1 MIFDEAPNHT
11 QRFEQA
17 IATAFACR
25 TIIKYNSTL
34 GEEQK
39 NEILADLDSS
49 LQFLRERLIANAA
62 IESNSVIPPLQLAD
76 LLAASAE
83 YHEEEDEEVEGVG
96 QVGEG
101 EKVRESAMI
110 GADSITHQDKRELSE
125 QLLHNLYKL
134 YHAYLTTRP
143 GKGIN
148 ALEARYKI
156 VMSILDDVEAAI
168 RLQRDTS
175 AGENNESPVYRVRGF
190 ITALYSMFHEF
201 AAVLAELLEG
211 KNIMADTDE
220 LTVLQKFAAGEIH
233 HQYMLRDMTPLM
245 RVYGAHLQLQQSKGP
260 LPILVNDATAFF
272 IFIQEKLAVDVAKR
286 QEIMERLWSLAEL
299 FQDISSLLSDYEQ
312 AFSSTLS
319 Q

>member
-1 MIFDEAPNHT
+1 MIFDEPPNHT

-39 NEILADLDSS
+39 NEILVDLDST
-49 LQFLRERLIANAA
+49 LQFLQQRLIANAA
-62 IESNSVIPPLQLAD
+62 IESHSVIPPLQLAE

-83 YHEEEDEEVEGVG
+83 DHEEE
-96 QVGEG
+96 GEG
-101 EKVRESAMI
+101 EESEMMTS
-110 GADSITHQDKRELSE
+110 GAAWATHQEMRELSE
-125 QLLHNLYKL
+125 PLMHNLYKL
-134 YHAYLTTRP
+134 YHAYLTTQP
-143 GKGIN
+143 GKGMH
-148 ALEARYKI
+148 ALETRYKL
-156 VMSILDDVEAAI
+156 VMSILDDVEAVM

-175 AGENNESPVYRVRGF
+175 AGEDNGPLIHRVRGF

-211 KNIMADTDE
+211 KNIMTETDE

-233 HQYMLRDMTPLM
+233 HQHLLRDITPLM
-245 RVYGAHLQLQQSKGP
+245 RVYGAHLQLKQSKGS
-260 LPILVNDATAFF
+260 LTTLGNDATAFF
-272 IFIQEKLAVDVAKR
+272 IFIEEQLAADLPKR
-286 QEIMERLWSLAEL
+286 QEIVEGLRSVAEL
-299 FQDISSLLSDYEQ
+299 FHDLASLLLEYEQ
-312 AFSSTLS
+312 AFSATLP

>member
-39 NEILADLDSS
+39 NEILADLDST

-83 YHEEEDEEVEGVG
+83 YHEEEEDEEV
-96 QVGEG
+96 GELG
-101 EKVRESAMI
+101 KVRESAMS
-110 GADSITHQDKRELSE
+110 GANSMAPQEMRELSE
-125 QLLHNLYKL
+125 PLLHNLYKL

-156 VMSILDDVEAAI
+156 VMSILDDVETAI
-168 RLQRDTS
+168 KLQRDTS
-175 AGENNESPVYRVRGF
+175 AGEGNESPIYRVRGF

-201 AAVLAELLEG
+201 AAVLAKLLEG

-220 LTVLQKFAAGEIH
+220 LTVLQKFATGEIH

-245 RVYGAHLQLQQSKGP
+245 RVYGAHLQLQQSKGS

-272 IFIQEKLAVDVAKR
+272 IFIQEKLAVDLAKR
-286 QEIMERLWSLAEL
+286 QEIMERLWSVAEL

>member
-39 NEILADLDSS
+39 NEILADLDST

-83 YHEEEDEEVEGVG
+83 YHEEEEDEDEEV
-96 QVGEG
+96 GELG
-101 EKVRESAMI
+101 KARESAMS
-110 GADSITHQDKRELSE
+110 GANSMAPQEMRELSE
-125 QLLHNLYKL
+125 PLLHNLYKL
-134 YHAYLTTRP
+134 YHAYLSTRP

-156 VMSILDDVEAAI
+156 VMSILDDVETAI
-168 RLQRDTS
+168 KLQRDTS
-175 AGENNESPVYRVRGF
+175 AGEDNESPIYRVRGF

-201 AAVLAELLEG
+201 AAVLAKLLEG

-220 LTVLQKFAAGEIH
+220 LTDLQKFATGEIH

-245 RVYGAHLQLQQSKGP
+245 RVYGAHLQLQQSKGS

-272 IFIQEKLAVDVAKR
+272 IFIQEKLAVDLAKR
-286 QEIMERLWSLAEL
+286 QEIMERLWSVAEL